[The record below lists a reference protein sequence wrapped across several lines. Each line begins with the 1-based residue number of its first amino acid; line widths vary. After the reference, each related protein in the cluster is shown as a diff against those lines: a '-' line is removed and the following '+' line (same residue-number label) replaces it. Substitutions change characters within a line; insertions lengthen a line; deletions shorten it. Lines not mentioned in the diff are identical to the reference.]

1 MRVLSNITK
10 TELNYLTTQPTAKK
24 MIQKVKTEGTYIAK
38 GNAKGNIAQN
48 SENTSLRKLEYE
60 HRQNES
66 KSIIDQSLLQAQQLR
81 TQRTKDKK
89 TDLQKK
95 RLQYSFKKVSSQI
108 IRSKTSMQARTAVSM
123 AKHEINRLKRLK
135 KNENYDEEEIQIA
148 LDHAKSMEKIAK
160 KKVNHLQQE
169 EMIERGNG
177 SFSVNFEEKENK
189 ETNEGSELE
198 NEILEEELTED
209 ELIDEEF
216 ESDFEEIDF
225 NQEFSKL
232 SDINMENLEDLNSL
246 FSEEL
251 EDMLENLDLEDFL
264 DSVSSVDINMS
275 KDDLKM
281 LKIKHRFKEL
291 KEIAQADKQYLK
303 EMIKYE
309 EEKGTNISFSGSMP
323 NFNGFEQASMNV
335 TIPETGISFDVCV

>member
-1 MRVLSNITK
+1 MRVLLNITK
-10 TELNYLTTQPTAKK
+10 TELNYLATQPTAKK

-38 GNAKGNIAQN
+38 GSAKGNIVQN
-48 SENTSLRKLEYE
+48 SESTSLRKLEYQN
-60 HRQNES
+60 RQNK
-66 KSIIDQSLLQAQQLR
+66 KSIIDQSFLQAQQLKA
-81 TQRTKDKK
+81 QRTKDKK

-108 IRSKTSMQARTAVSM
+108 IRSKTSTQARTAVSM

-148 LDHAKSMEKIAK
+148 LDHAKAMEKIAK

-189 ETNEGSELE
+189 ETNESSELE
-198 NEILEEELTED
+198 DEILEEELAED
-209 ELIDEEF
+209 EVTNEEF
-216 ESDFEEIDF
+216 EGDFEEIDF

-232 SDINMENLEDLNSL
+232 SDINMENLEDLSSL

-309 EEKGTNISFSGSMP
+309 EKKSGGICFSGSSAP
-323 NFNGFEQASMNV
+323 SFGGFEQASVNV
-335 TIPETGISFDVCV
+335 TIPETGISFDVCI